1 MSQLRSPITWR
12 LAIIFLLLSLI
23 PIGIIFYFVQWQVRD
38 NLIAIQSDIVT
49 SHAQIYFA
57 SVKDEP
63 DRQQEITESMTN
75 TTEGEKYYLIAGNGT
90 YLAHSDSGKIGKSAL
105 EDFSLDTLQSL
116 LARESTSI
124 VDTEKGLLIGSYRNS
139 LTAPVAVAV
148 GNMEQKT
155 AELNALTRNLLIQL
169 LIAIAVM
176 SIIGGTAVLF
186 TLKPLV
192 GLANYANEVGRGNLE
207 FKFDDKKMR
216 GELAI
221 LARSLRNLTAN
232 VQTSIASLENR
243 VKDRTSELE
252 RRSKLLKAVA
262 DVGKAV
268 TSFRD
273 LSELLQQTTYLIH
286 ENFGYYHVGVFL
298 LDERREYA
306 VLSASNSEG
315 GRRML
320 ERKHQLKVG
329 ETGIVGYVTQNAK
342 ARIALDVGKDAVFF
356 DNPDL
361 PQTRSEMALP
371 LVAGGQTLG
380 ALDVQS
386 TEPQAFSEDDISTL
400 QILAEQ
406 IAIAIQ
412 NANLFNEAK
421 KALDAARMSYAGQSR
436 EAWNKILHNQPR
448 IGFLAAPAGTMEVHP
463 EELDLHIAKSL
474 ESGDV
479 VHGNDGLTIS
489 VPIKVRGQVIGA
501 IRLKKSEIA
510 EAWTQDETNL
520 ALVLSDQL
528 SGALESAR
536 LYKESQQLA
545 ARESLISDIS
555 ARITAVSQTDAIL
568 RETVQE
574 LGQTIGNASI
584 TFQLLDSFAGQK
596 PAKTAKNVSASVK
609 VRKQQGM
616 A

>member
-12 LAIIFLLLSLI
+12 LAVLFLFLSLI
-23 PIGIIFYFVQWQVRD
+23 PISIIYIFVQRQVR
-38 NLIAIQSDIVT
+38 NSLIETQAHIVS

-57 SVKDEP
+57 SINEEP
-63 DRQQEITESMTN
+63 GEEQEITESMTN
-75 TTEGEKYYLIAGNGT
+75 TTKGEEYYLIAGNGT
-90 YLAHSDSGKIGKSAL
+90 YLAHSDRNKIGKTAL

-116 LARESTSI
+116 LAGETTSI
-124 VDTEKGLLIGSYRNS
+124 IDTENGLLIGSYRNS
-139 LTAPVAVAV
+139 LTSPVAVTV
-148 GNMEQKT
+148 GSIDQKT
-155 AELNALTRNLLIQL
+155 AEFDVLIRNLLIQL
-169 LIAIAVM
+169 SLALLGTSA
-176 SIIGGTAVLF
+176 IGGAAVLL
-186 TLKPLV
+186 TLRPLV
-192 GLANYANEVGRGNLE
+192 GLANYANEVGRGNLDYQ
-207 FKFDDKKMR
+207 FDDRRLR

-221 LARSLRNLTAN
+221 LAKSLRTLTTN

-286 ENFGYYHVGVFL
+286 ENFGYYHAGIFL
-298 LDERREYA
+298 LDERKEYA

-320 ERKHQLKVG
+320 DRKHQLRVG
-329 ETGIVGYVTQNAK
+329 ETGIVGYVTRNAK

-371 LVAGGQTLG
+371 LVVGGQVLG

-386 TEPQAFSEDDISTL
+386 TESQAFSEEDISTL

-406 IAIAIQ
+406 IAITIQ
-412 NANLFNEAK
+412 NANLYNETK
-421 KALDAARMSYAGQSR
+421 KALDAAHMSYAEQSR
-436 EAWNKILHNQPR
+436 EAWSKILRNQPR
-448 IGFLAAPAGTMEVHP
+448 VGFLATPPETVQVHP
-463 EELDLHIAKSL
+463 EQIDPQLAKSF
-474 ESGDV
+474 ETGDV
-479 VHGNDGLTIS
+479 VYGSDGLTIS
-489 VPIKVRGQVIGA
+489 VPVKVRGQVIGA

-545 ARESLISDIS
+545 ARESLISDMS
-555 ARITAVSQTDAIL
+555 ARISAVSQTDAIL

-584 TFQLLDSFAGQK
+584 TFQLLDSFSGQRPPK
-596 PAKTAKNVSASVK
+596 DGKEIPIA
-609 VRKQQGM
+609 VRGRK
-616 A
+616 

>member
-12 LAIIFLLLSLI
+12 LAVLFLFLSLI
-23 PIGIIFYFVQWQVRD
+23 PISIIYIFVQRQVR
-38 NLIAIQSDIVT
+38 NSLIETQAHIVA

-57 SVKDEP
+57 SINEEP
-63 DRQQEITESMTN
+63 GEEQEITESMTN
-75 TTEGEKYYLIAGNGT
+75 TTKGEEYYLIAGNGT
-90 YLAHSDSGKIGKSAL
+90 YLAHSDRNKIGKTAL

-116 LARESTSI
+116 LAGETTSI
-124 VDTEKGLLIGSYRNS
+124 IDTENGLLIGSYRNS
-139 LTAPVAVAV
+139 LTSPVAVTV
-148 GNMEQKT
+148 GSIEQKT
-155 AELNALTRNLLIQL
+155 AEFDALIRNLLIQL
-169 LIAIAVM
+169 SLALLGTSA
-176 SIIGGTAVLF
+176 IGGAAVLL
-186 TLKPLV
+186 TLRPLV
-192 GLANYANEVGRGNLE
+192 GLANYANEVGRGNLDYQ
-207 FKFDDKKMR
+207 FDDRRLR

-221 LARSLRNLTAN
+221 LAKSLRTLTTN

-273 LSELLQQTTYLIH
+273 LTELLQQTTYLIH
-286 ENFGYYHVGVFL
+286 ENFGYYHVGIFL
-298 LDERREYA
+298 LDERKEYA
-306 VLSASNSEG
+306 VLSAANSEG

-320 ERKHQLKVG
+320 DRRHQLRVG
-329 ETGIVGYVTQNAK
+329 ETGIVGYVTRNVK

-371 LVAGGQTLG
+371 LVVGGQVLG

-386 TEPQAFSEDDISTL
+386 TEPQAFSEEDISTL

-406 IAIAIQ
+406 IAITIQ
-412 NANLFNEAK
+412 NANLYNETK
-421 KALDAARMSYAGQSR
+421 KALDAAHMSYAEQSR
-436 EAWNKILHNQPR
+436 EAWSKILRNQPR
-448 IGFLAAPAGTMEVHP
+448 VGFLATPPETVQVHP
-463 EELDLHIAKSL
+463 EQIDPHLAKSF
-474 ESGDV
+474 ETGDV
-479 VHGNDGLTIS
+479 VYGSDGLTIS
-489 VPIKVRGQVIGA
+489 VPVKVRGQVIGA

-545 ARESLISDIS
+545 ARESLISDMS
-555 ARITAVSQTDAIL
+555 ARISAVSQTDAIL

-584 TFQLLDSFAGQK
+584 TFQLLDSFSGQRPPK
-596 PAKTAKNVSASVK
+596 DGKEIPIAIRG
-609 VRKQQGM
+609 RK
-616 A
+616 

>member
-1 MSQLRSPITWR
+1 VSQLRSPITWR
-12 LAIIFLLLSLI
+12 LAVLFLFLSLI
-23 PIGIIFYFVQWQVRD
+23 PISIIYIFVQRQVR
-38 NLIAIQSDIVT
+38 NSLIETQAHIVS

-57 SVKDEP
+57 SINEEP
-63 DRQQEITESMTN
+63 GEEQEITESMTN
-75 TTEGEKYYLIAGNGT
+75 TTKGEEYYLIAGNGT
-90 YLAHSDSGKIGKSAL
+90 YLAHSDRNKIGKTAL

-116 LARESTSI
+116 LAGETTSI
-124 VDTEKGLLIGSYRNS
+124 IDTENGLLIGSYRNS
-139 LTAPVAVAV
+139 LTSPVAVTV
-148 GNMEQKT
+148 GSIDQKT
-155 AELNALTRNLLIQL
+155 AEFDVLIRNLLIQL
-169 LIAIAVM
+169 SLALLGTSA
-176 SIIGGTAVLF
+176 IGGAAVLL
-186 TLKPLV
+186 TLRPLV
-192 GLANYANEVGRGNLE
+192 GLANYANEVGRGNLDYQ
-207 FKFDDKKMR
+207 FDDRRLR

-221 LARSLRNLTAN
+221 LAKSLRTLTTN

-286 ENFGYYHVGVFL
+286 ENFGYYHAGIFL
-298 LDERREYA
+298 LDERKEYA

-320 ERKHQLKVG
+320 DRKHQLRVG
-329 ETGIVGYVTQNAK
+329 ETGIVGYVTRNAK

-371 LVAGGQTLG
+371 LVVGGQVLG

-386 TEPQAFSEDDISTL
+386 TESQAFSEEDISTL

-406 IAIAIQ
+406 IAITIQ
-412 NANLFNEAK
+412 NANLYNETK
-421 KALDAARMSYAGQSR
+421 KALDAAHMSYAEQSR
-436 EAWNKILHNQPR
+436 EAWSKILRNQPR
-448 IGFLAAPAGTMEVHP
+448 VGFLATPPETVQVHP
-463 EELDLHIAKSL
+463 EQIDPQLAKSF
-474 ESGDV
+474 ETGDV
-479 VHGNDGLTIS
+479 VYGSDGLTIS
-489 VPIKVRGQVIGA
+489 VPVKVRGQVIGA

-545 ARESLISDIS
+545 ARESLISDMS
-555 ARITAVSQTDAIL
+555 ARISAVSQTDAIL

-584 TFQLLDSFAGQK
+584 TFQLLDSFSGQRPPK
-596 PAKTAKNVSASVK
+596 DGKEIPIA
-609 VRKQQGM
+609 VRGRK
-616 A
+616 